1 MIDMYGSEVGIGDT
15 IITWLTEGK
24 GCILK
29 HVVVTKVNPNTV
41 EFEYTYTSPNISYY
55 VLSKK
60 PSIKIARR
68 KSNQI
73 ILLPPF

>member
-1 MIDMYGSEVGIGDT
+1 MIDMYGSEVGVGDT
-15 IITWLTEGK
+15 VITFVKEGK

-29 HVVVTKVNPNTV
+29 HVAVTKVNQNTI
-41 EFEYTYTSPNISYY
+41 EFEYTYTTSNNYY
-55 VLSKK
+55 ELSERSSVKTAK
-60 PSIKIARR
+60 R

>member
-15 IITWLTEGK
+15 VITFAKEGK

-29 HVVVTKVNPNTV
+29 HVKVSKVNPNTI
-41 EFEYTYTSPNISYY
+41 EFEYEHVPTVYY
-55 VLSKK
+55 YK
-60 PSIKIARR
+60 PSVKAAKR